1 MQCDEL
7 EHQDCA
13 GQKYHGG
20 HIGKVLTQV
29 LQHVHWDVA
38 VVLELPRESL
48 LVVDG
53 LIELQDPIGLEVHG
67 NHLEVHVVRDEV
79 VQ

>member
-7 EHQDCA
+7 EHQDYA
-13 GQKYHGG
+13 GEKYHGG

-29 LQHVHWDVA
+29 LQHKNWDVA
-38 VVLELPRESL
+38 VVLELPREGL
-48 LVVDG
+48 LVIDG

-67 NHLEVHVVRDEV
+67 DHLEVHVVRDEV
-79 VQ
+79 V